1 MDTLMFLA
9 QVKPGKEDALDGVLA
24 EIQKDFKGNPYLRL
38 ADSPHTHFARWNVVE
53 DDEHGPR
60 LLFSA
65 NFDGGIEAY
74 LAELVSVGPGMD
86 DIWGNCVGWRGSHQ
100 FLDFVRATYC
110 TARGVY
116 IGFPHDTVAQILNYI
131 AIREELEGLLDL
143 PQVAAYLIEPGCV
156 PLFDRLAQIPPRRML
171 GPPARTMLLNALE
184 SIQEGLRNKYLVIA
198 KAFAQYGQDQTFPL
212 VRAAEPPRANEQ
224 QIDSPVSV
232 GTVQNEMTILAEVI
246 PERWARM
253 QIGLT
258 GSALLTRYG
267 YQPGEF
273 AGVGSLHWFA
283 WSVIDHGKR
292 LLFASTFDG
301 SWQNYMQDF
310 INKLIW
316 GLDAI
321 YGNTRD
327 YPAAGMKDIV
337 AFTEWILRHEY
348 PAKALYSAYPQETVM
363 NLITDRT
370 LSREV
375 GRSFNRPVVERWL
388 EQL

>member
-1 MDTLMFLA
+1 MFLA
-9 QVKPGKEDALDGVLA
+9 KVKPGKEDALDDVLA
-24 EIQKDFKGNPYLRL
+24 EIQKDFKGNPYVRL
-38 ADSPHTHFARWNVVE
+38 ADSPNTHFARWNVLE
-53 DDEHGPR
+53 DEENGPR

-65 NFDGGIEAY
+65 NYDGGIQDY
-74 LAELVSVGPGMD
+74 LAELVSLGPGVD
-86 DIWGNCVGWRGSHQ
+86 DIWGNCVGWRGPAH
-100 FLDFVRATYC
+100 FVDFVRDTYC
-110 TARGVY
+110 TPRGVY
-116 IGFPHDTVAQILNYI
+116 IGFPHETVGQIHNYI
-131 AIREELEGLLDL
+131 AIREELETLLDL
-143 PQVAAYLIEPGCV
+143 PEVAEFLIEPGCA
-156 PLFDRLAQIPPRRML
+156 PLFDRLADIPRRAML
-171 GPPARTMLLNALE
+171 GPALRVLLTNAGE
-184 SIQEGLRNKYLVIA
+184 SVREGLRNWYLVVA
-198 KAFAQYGQDQTFPL
+198 KAFAQYGQDQSFPL
-212 VRAAEPPRANEQ
+212 VRSAEPPRANEQ
-224 QIDSPVSV
+224 RIDSPVSV

-246 PERWARM
+246 PARWARM

-267 YQPGEF
+267 YPPGEF

-283 WSVIDHGKR
+283 WSVIDHGRR

-337 AFTEWILRHEY
+337 AFTEWILQHEY